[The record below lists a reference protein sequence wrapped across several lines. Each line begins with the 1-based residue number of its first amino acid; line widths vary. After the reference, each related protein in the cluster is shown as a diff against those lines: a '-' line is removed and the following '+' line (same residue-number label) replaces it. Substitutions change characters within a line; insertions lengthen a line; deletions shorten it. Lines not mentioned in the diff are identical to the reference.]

1 MKKWTDI
8 RRLVKIIFY
17 NVVVPIFFG
26 WALFH
31 FFSSA
36 VGSANPALATIY
48 WSLAL
53 VTILGSVISM
63 SPSMAKRIGK
73 EIVRRFACSF
83 FPNSR
88 FSRPAHSYTRARQF
102 VAEKKYDVAIAAF

>member
-17 NVVVPIFFG
+17 NVVLPIFFS

-31 FFSSA
+31 FFCTA
-36 VGSANPALATIY
+36 LGSANPALATIY

-53 VTILGSVISM
+53 VTILGSLIRNLATNFLS
-63 SPSMAKRIGK
+63 
-73 EIVRRFACSF
+73 
-83 FPNSR
+83 
-88 FSRPAHSYTRARQF
+88 
-102 VAEKKYDVAIAAF
+102 